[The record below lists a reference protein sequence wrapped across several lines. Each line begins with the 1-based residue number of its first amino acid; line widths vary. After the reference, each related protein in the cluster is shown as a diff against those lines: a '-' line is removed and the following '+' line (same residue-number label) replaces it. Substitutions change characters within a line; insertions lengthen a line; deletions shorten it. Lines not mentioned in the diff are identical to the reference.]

1 MKKTVWIARTAVCL
15 ALLIAIQ
22 FLGLYFKL
30 KQAHADGGA
39 AVPGDDD
46 IIEI

>member
-1 MKKTVWIARTAVCL
+1 MVAMTPL
-15 ALLIAIQ
+15 SAIQ